1 MRSTRNLP
9 DLLNELELT
18 GRSRSHVIDAADIGC
33 TLHRDA
39 MSAFLVMREAAKGA
53 GLDLR
58 VASSFRDFDR
68 QLAIWNGKFRG
79 ERPMLDRAGNA
90 LDVASLSP
98 EGRVEAILIW
108 SALPGASRHH
118 WGTDFDVFDAAAL
131 PERSRLR
138 LVPGE
143 YASDGP
149 FAPLTSWLDAH
160 MHRFGFFR
168 PYVAPNDGGSPRGVS
183 PEPWHLSFAPLA
195 TRCSNQLTPQVLY
208 RAIESSSIDGR
219 EIVLARIEDLYERFV
234 ADVAPAS
241 TASLAVELGDYRRMV

>member
-1 MRSTRNLP
+1 
-9 DLLNELELT
+9 
-18 GRSRSHVIDAADIGC
+18 
-33 TLHRDA
+33 

-131 PERSRLR
+131 PERSRLQ

-168 PYVAPNDGGSPRGVS
+168 PYVGPNDGGSPRGVS

>member
-1 MRSTRNLP
+1 
-9 DLLNELELT
+9 
-18 GRSRSHVIDAADIGC
+18 
-33 TLHRDA
+33 

-108 SALPGASRHH
+108 STLPGASRHH

-131 PERSRLR
+131 PERSRLQ

-168 PYVAPNDGGSPRGVS
+168 PYVGPNDGGSPRGVS